1 MTPRRALVIWAGL
14 AGIALVVLLAS
25 LMLGSVPVS
34 LHEIGAL
41 LLGHDAG
48 LAGDVV
54 WRLRLPRALAAFA
67 CGGLLAVAGTLMQ
80 TLLRNPLADPYVLGI
95 SGGAGVAA
103 LASMALMLPFFWV
116 QTSAF
121 AGALAAIA
129 IVMALSHRSFLRP
142 GDQDSS
148 TKLLLTGVMMAA
160 GFGALAT
167 LILTLAP
174 DASLRGM
181 LFWLTGDLNG
191 VDRASLPLIAL
202 AATLLI
208 VCPVAHRLNVL
219 LRGES
224 VAQAVGV
231 AVGPLRARI
240 YLAASLATA
249 IAVTTAGSIGFIGL
263 VVPHIL
269 RLRFGND
276 QRMLLPAAALAG
288 GALLMLADLVA
299 RTIIAPT
306 QLPVGVITAMI
317 GVPVFLWL
325 LSRRAIR

>member
-1 MTPRRALVIWAGL
+1 MTLRRALAIWTGL
-14 AGIALVVLLAS
+14 AGIALAVLVAS

-34 LHEIGAL
+34 LREIGAL
-41 LLGHDAG
+41 ALGHDVG

-103 LASMALMLPFFWV
+103 LASLALMLPFFWV

-121 AGALAAIA
+121 LGALIAIA
-129 IVMALSHRSFLRP
+129 IVMGLSHRSFLRP

-160 GFGALAT
+160 GFGALST

-202 AATLLI
+202 AVTLLI

-219 LRGES
+219 LRGEA

-249 IAVTTAGSIGFIGL
+249 VAVTTAGSIGFVGL

-276 QRMLLPAAALAG
+276 QRMLIPAAAFGG

-299 RTIIAPT
+299 RTVIAPT
-306 QLPVGVITAMI
+306 QLPVGVITALI

-325 LSRRAIR
+325 LSRRVIR

>member
-1 MTPRRALVIWAGL
+1 MTLRRAFTIWTGL
-14 AGIALVVLLAS
+14 AAVVLTVLIAS

-34 LHEIGAL
+34 LREIGAMA
-41 LLGHDAG
+41 LGHDVG
-48 LAGDVV
+48 LVGDVI

-103 LASMALMLPFFWV
+103 LASLAFMLPFFWV

-121 AGALAAIA
+121 LGALAAIA
-129 IVMALSHRSFLRP
+129 IVMGLSRRSFLRA
-142 GDQDSS
+142 GEQDSS
-148 TKLLLTGVMMAA
+148 AKLLLTGVMMAA

-202 AATLLI
+202 VVTLLI
-208 VCPVAHRLNVL
+208 VSPVAHRLNVL
-219 LRGES
+219 LRGEA

-231 AVGPLRARI
+231 AVGPLRMRV

-249 IAVTTAGSIGFIGL
+249 IAVTTAGSIGFVGL

-276 QRMLLPAAALAG
+276 QRMLLPAAALGG

-299 RTIIAPT
+299 RTVIAPT

-325 LSRRAIR
+325 LSRRVIR

>member
-1 MTPRRALVIWAGL
+1 MTLRRALAIWAGL
-14 AGIALVVLLAS
+14 AGVALAVLLAS

-34 LHEIGAL
+34 LSEIGTL

-54 WRLRLPRALAAFA
+54 RRLRLPRALAAFA

-103 LASMALMLPFFWV
+103 LASLALMLPFFWV

-191 VDRASLPLIAL
+191 VDRAALPLIAL

-219 LRGES
+219 LRGEA

-231 AVGPLRARI
+231 AVGPLRARV

>member
-1 MTPRRALVIWAGL
+1 MTLRRALVIWTGL
-14 AGIALVVLLAS
+14 AGIALVILVAS

-34 LHEIGAL
+34 LREIGTL
-41 LLGHDAG
+41 VLGHDAG

-103 LASMALMLPFFWV
+103 LGALALMLPFFWV

-121 AGALAAIA
+121 LGALAAIA

-191 VDRASLPLIAL
+191 VDRAALPLAAL
-202 AATLLI
+202 AVALLI

-219 LRGES
+219 LRGDA

-249 IAVTTAGSIGFIGL
+249 VSVTTGGSIGFVGL

-288 GALLMLADLVA
+288 GALLMAADLIA

>member
-1 MTPRRALVIWAGL
+1 MTLRRALAIWTAL
-14 AGIALVVLLAS
+14 ASLALAVLVAS

-34 LHEIGAL
+34 LREIGGL
-41 LLGHDAG
+41 ILGHDVG

-67 CGGLLAVAGTLMQ
+67 CGGLLAVSGALMQ

-95 SGGAGVAA
+95 SGGAAVAA
-103 LASMALMLPFFWV
+103 LASLALMLPFFWV

-121 AGALAAIA
+121 FGALAAIA
-129 IVMALSHRSFLRP
+129 LVMALSHRSFFRP
-142 GDQDSS
+142 GEQDSS
-148 TKLLLTGVMMAA
+148 ARLLLTGVMMAA
-160 GFGALAT
+160 GFGALAM

-191 VDRASLPLIAL
+191 VDRATLPLLAL
-202 AATLLI
+202 GATLLI

-219 LRGES
+219 LRGEA

-231 AVGPLRARI
+231 SVGPLRARI

-249 IAVTTAGSIGFIGL
+249 VAVTTAGSIGFVGL

-288 GALLMLADLVA
+288 GVLLMVADLVA
-299 RTIIAPT
+299 RTVIAPT
-306 QLPVGVITAMI
+306 QLPVGVITAII
-317 GVPVFLWL
+317 GVPLFLWL
-325 LSRRAIR
+325 LSRRVIR

>member
-1 MTPRRALVIWAGL
+1 MTLRRALAIWTGL
-14 AGIALVVLLAS
+14 AGVALVVLVAS
-25 LMLGSVPVS
+25 LMLGSVPIS
-34 LHEIGAL
+34 LREIGAL
-41 LLGHDAG
+41 VLGHDVG
-48 LAGDVV
+48 LAGDVIL
-54 WRLRLPRALAAFA
+54 RLRLPRALAAFA

-103 LASMALMLPFFWV
+103 LASLALTLPFFWV

-121 AGALAAIA
+121 LGALAAIA
-129 IVMALSHRSFLRP
+129 LVMGLSHRSFLRT

-160 GFGALAT
+160 GFGALST

-191 VDRASLPLIAL
+191 VDRASLPLAAL
-202 AATLLI
+202 AVTLLI

-219 LRGES
+219 LRGEA

-231 AVGPLRARI
+231 AIGPLRLRI
-240 YLAASLATA
+240 YLSASLATA
-249 IAVTTAGSIGFIGL
+249 VAVTTAGSIGFVGL

-276 QRMLLPAAALAG
+276 QRMLLPAAALGG

-299 RTIIAPT
+299 RTVIAPT

-325 LSRRAIR
+325 LSRRVIR

>member
-1 MTPRRALVIWAGL
+1 MTLRRALAIWTGL
-14 AGIALVVLLAS
+14 AGVALAVLVVS

-34 LHEIGAL
+34 LREIGAL
-41 LLGHDAG
+41 ALGHDVG
-48 LAGDVV
+48 LAGDVI
-54 WRLRLPRALAAFA
+54 WRLRLPRSLAAFA

-103 LASMALMLPFFWV
+103 LASLALMLPFFWV

-129 IVMALSHRSFLRP
+129 IVMGLSRRSFLRP

-160 GFGALAT
+160 GFGAIAT

-191 VDRASLPLIAL
+191 VDRASLPLAAL
-202 AATLLI
+202 VVTLLI

-219 LRGES
+219 LQGEA

-249 IAVTTAGSIGFIGL
+249 LAVTTAGSIGFIGL

-276 QRMLLPAAALAG
+276 QRMLLPAAALGG

-299 RTIIAPT
+299 RTVIAPT

-325 LSRRAIR
+325 LSRRGIR

>member
-1 MTPRRALVIWAGL
+1 MTLRRSLAIWAGL
-14 AGIALVVLLAS
+14 AVVALAALIAS

-34 LHEIGAL
+34 ARSLIDL
-41 LLGHDAG
+41 LRGGDGG
-48 LAGDVV
+48 LAGEVV
-54 WRLRLPRALAAFA
+54 LRLRLPRALAAFA

-95 SGGAGVAA
+95 SGGAAVAS
-103 LASMALMLPFFWV
+103 LAAMALMLPLLWV
-116 QTSAF
+116 QGSALL
-121 AGALAAIA
+121 GALGAIA
-129 IVMALSHRSFLRP
+129 LVMALSHRTFLRAGEP
-142 GDQDSS
+142 DSS
-148 TKLLLTGVMMAA
+148 ARLLLTGVMMAA
-160 GFGALAT
+160 GFGALTT

-191 VDRASLPLIAL
+191 VDRAGLPLAAL
-202 AATLLI
+202 AVTLLI

-219 LRGES
+219 LRGEA
-224 VAQAVGV
+224 VAQSVGV
-231 AVGPLRARI
+231 SVGPLRARV

-249 IAVTTAGSIGFIGL
+249 VAVTTAGSIGFVGL

-276 QRMLLPAAALAG
+276 QRMLLPAAAIGG
-288 GALLMLADLVA
+288 GALLMIADLIA
-299 RTIIAPT
+299 RTVIAPT
-306 QLPVGVITAMI
+306 QLPVGVITAI
-317 GVPVFLWL
+317 LGVPMFLWL

>member
-1 MTPRRALVIWAGL
+1 MTPGRALAIWAGL
-14 AGIALVVLLAS
+14 AGVALVVLLAS

-34 LHEIGAL
+34 LGEIGSL

-103 LASMALMLPFFWV
+103 LASLALMLPFFWV

-142 GDQDSS
+142 GEQDSS

-191 VDRASLPLIAL
+191 VDRAALPLIAL
-202 AATLLI
+202 AVTLLI

-219 LRGES
+219 LRGEA

-249 IAVTTAGSIGFIGL
+249 VAVTTAGSIGFIGL

>member
-1 MTPRRALVIWAGL
+1 MTLRRAFAIWTGL
-14 AGIALVVLLAS
+14 ACAGLVVLVAS

-34 LHEIGAL
+34 LRAIGTL

-103 LASMALMLPFFWV
+103 LASLALSLPFFWV

-160 GFGALAT
+160 GFGA
-167 LILTLAP
+167 P
-174 DASLRGM
+174 
-181 LFWLTGDLNG
+181 
-191 VDRASLPLIAL
+191 P
-202 AATLLI
+202 
-208 VCPVAHRLNVL
+208 P
-219 LRGES
+219 
-224 VAQAVGV
+224 
-231 AVGPLRARI
+231 
-240 YLAASLATA
+240 
-249 IAVTTAGSIGFIGL
+249 
-263 VVPHIL
+263 
-269 RLRFGND
+269 
-276 QRMLLPAAALAG
+276 
-288 GALLMLADLVA
+288 
-299 RTIIAPT
+299 
-306 QLPVGVITAMI
+306 
-317 GVPVFLWL
+317 
-325 LSRRAIR
+325 

>member
-1 MTPRRALVIWAGL
+1 MTLRRALAIWTGL
-14 AGIALVVLLAS
+14 AGVALAVLVVS

-34 LHEIGAL
+34 LREIGTL

-103 LASMALMLPFFWV
+103 LASLALMLPFFWV

-121 AGALAAIA
+121 VGALAAIA
-129 IVMALSHRSFLRP
+129 LVMALSRRSFLRH
-142 GDQDSS
+142 DDHDSS
-148 TKLLLTGVMMAA
+148 TQLLLTGVMMAA

-191 VDRASLPLIAL
+191 VDRAGLPLIAL
-202 AATLLI
+202 AATLFI

-219 LRGES
+219 LRGEA
-224 VAQAVGV
+224 VAHGVGV

-249 IAVTTAGSIGFIGL
+249 VAVTTAGSIGFVGL

-276 QRMLLPAAALAG
+276 QRMLLPAAALGG
-288 GALLMLADLVA
+288 GALLMFADLVA
-299 RTIIAPT
+299 RTVIAPT

-325 LSRRAIR
+325 LSRRAIQ

>member
-1 MTPRRALVIWAGL
+1 MTLRRALAIWTGL
-14 AGIALVVLLAS
+14 AGVALVILVAS

-34 LHEIGAL
+34 LREIGTL

-103 LASMALMLPFFWV
+103 LASLALMLPFFWV
-116 QTSAF
+116 QASAF
-121 AGALAAIA
+121 VGALAAIA
-129 IVMALSHRSFLRP
+129 LVMALSHRSFLRP
-142 GDQDSS
+142 DDRDSS
-148 TKLLLTGVMMAA
+148 PQLLLTGVMMAA

-191 VDRASLPLIAL
+191 VDGAWLPLVAL

-219 LRGES
+219 LRGEA
-224 VAQAVGV
+224 VAQGVGV

-249 IAVTTAGSIGFIGL
+249 VAVTTAGSIGFVGL

-276 QRMLLPAAALAG
+276 QRMLLPAAALGG

>member
-1 MTPRRALVIWAGL
+1 MTLRRALAIWTAL
-14 AGIALVVLLAS
+14 ASLALAVLVAS

-34 LHEIGAL
+34 LREIGGL
-41 LLGHDAG
+41 VLGHDVG

-67 CGGLLAVAGTLMQ
+67 CGGLLAVSGTLMQ

-95 SGGAGVAA
+95 SGGAAVAA
-103 LASMALMLPFFWV
+103 LASLALMLPFFWV

-121 AGALAAIA
+121 LGALAAIA
-129 IVMALSHRSFLRP
+129 LVMALSHRSFFRP
-142 GDQDSS
+142 GEQDSS
-148 TKLLLTGVMMAA
+148 ARLLLTGVMMAA
-160 GFGALAT
+160 GFGAIAM

-191 VDRASLPLIAL
+191 VDRATLPLLAL

-208 VCPVAHRLNVL
+208 VCPVAHRLNVM
-219 LRGES
+219 LRGEA

-231 AVGPLRARI
+231 SVGPLRARI

-249 IAVTTAGSIGFIGL
+249 VAVTTAGSIGFVGL

-288 GALLMLADLVA
+288 GVLLMVADLIA
-299 RTIIAPT
+299 RTIVAPT
-306 QLPVGVITAMI
+306 QLPVGVITAII
-317 GVPVFLWL
+317 GVPMFLWL
-325 LSRRAIR
+325 LSRRVMR

>member
-1 MTPRRALVIWAGL
+1 MTLRRALTIWMGL
-14 AGIALVVLLAS
+14 ACAVLAVLAAS

-34 LHEIGAL
+34 LHE
-41 LLGHDAG
+41 LGTLMLGRDAG

-95 SGGAGVAA
+95 SGGAAVAA
-103 LASMALMLPFFWV
+103 LAALALMLPFFWV
-116 QTSAF
+116 QASAF
-121 AGALAAIA
+121 VGALAAIA
-129 IVMALSHRSFLRP
+129 LVMALSHRSFLRP
-142 GDQDSS
+142 GEHDSS
-148 TKLLLTGVMMAA
+148 ARLLLTGVMMAA

-191 VDRASLPLIAL
+191 ADRAWAPLAVL
-202 AATLLI
+202 AVTLLI

-219 LRGES
+219 LRGEA

-231 AVGPLRARI
+231 AVGPLRSRV

-249 IAVTTAGSIGFIGL
+249 VAVTTAGSIGFVGL

-299 RTIIAPT
+299 RTVIAPT
-306 QLPVGVITAMI
+306 QLPVGVITAML

-325 LSRRAIR
+325 LSRRVIR

>member
-1 MTPRRALVIWAGL
+1 MTLRRALAIWAGL
-14 AGIALVVLLAS
+14 AGLALVILLAS

-34 LHEIGAL
+34 PREIGTL

-80 TLLRNPLADPYVLGI
+80 SLLRNPLADPYVLGI

-103 LASMALMLPFFWV
+103 LASLALMLPFFWV

-121 AGALAAIA
+121 FGALAAIA

-160 GFGALAT
+160 GFGALVT

-202 AATLLI
+202 AATLLM

-219 LRGES
+219 LRGDA

-249 IAVTTAGSIGFIGL
+249 IAVTTAGSIGFVGL

-288 GALLMLADLVA
+288 GAMLMLADLVA
-299 RTIIAPT
+299 RTVIAPT

>member
-1 MTPRRALVIWAGL
+1 MTLRRALVIWAGL